1 MHSIKLRSRVCD
13 ECGSGNILSDA
24 ESGELVCTEC
34 GYVITEKYVDPGQ
47 EWRSFDREQFE
58 QRSRVGA
65 PITWAIHDMGIST
78 MIDSRDRD
86 AAGRE
91 LSPTRRA
98 QLYRL
103 RKWHRRS
110 KVSGTT
116 ERNLSYALSEMTK
129 TYYRLNLPANVLETA
144 SILYRK
150 AIQKRIVKGRSIHV
164 VAAASV
170 YMASRQCRII
180 RSIEEVAKNANVGSK
195 ELGRAYRV
203 MLRYLGNDVPRIEPE
218 SYLSKFV
225 SQLSLNGETE
235 LLARDILKIA
245 SYMRLTI
252 GRGPSGIAA
261 ASLYIACLLNGELQ
275 TQGNIAKIADVT
287 EVTIRNRYKEL
298 MQALNIQINL

>member
-1 MHSIKLRSRVCD
+1 VCD
-13 ECGSGNILSDA
+13 ECGSNNILSDA

-34 GYVITEKYVDPGQ
+34 GYVMADTFIDPGE
-47 EWRSFDREQFE
+47 EWRAFDQKERE

-65 PITWAIHDMGIST
+65 PVTWAIHDMGIST

-86 AAGRE
+86 AYGRE
-91 LSPTRRA
+91 LDPSRRA

-110 KVSGTT
+110 KVSSSA

-150 AIQKRIVKGRSIHV
+150 AIQRRIVKGRSVQV
-164 VAAASV
+164 VAAASI

-180 RSIEEVAKNANVGSK
+180 RSIDDVARQAGVSSK
-195 ELGRAYRV
+195 ELARAYRI
-203 MLRYLGNDVPRIEPE
+203 MLRSLGNDIPRVEPE

-225 SQLSLNGETE
+225 SQLALNGVTE
-235 LLARDILKIA
+235 LLARDILKMA
-245 SYMRLTI
+245 SDMRLTI
-252 GRGPSGIAA
+252 GRGPSSIAA
-261 ASLYIACLLNGELQ
+261 ASLYVACQLNGELQ
-275 TQGNIAKIADVT
+275 TQGSIAKVADVT

-298 MQALNIQINL
+298 MQSLSIQINL

>member
-1 MHSIKLRSRVCD
+1 VCN
-13 ECGSGNILSDA
+13 ECGSDNILSDT

-34 GYVITEKYVDPGQ
+34 GYVMADTYIDPGR
-47 EWRSFDREQFE
+47 EWRAFDQKERE

-86 AAGRE
+86 AYGRE
-91 LSPTRRA
+91 LDPYRRA

-110 KVSGTT
+110 KVNSST

-150 AIQKRIVKGRSIHV
+150 AIQRRIVKGRSVQV
-164 VAAASV
+164 VAAASI

-180 RSIEEVAKNANVGSK
+180 RSIEDVARQADVGSK
-195 ELGRAYRV
+195 ELARAYRI
-203 MLRYLGNDVPRIEPE
+203 MLRSLGNDVPRVEPE

-225 SQLSLNGETE
+225 SQLSLNGVTE
-235 LLARDILKIA
+235 LLARDILIMA
-245 SYMRLTI
+245 SDMRLTV
-252 GRGPSGIAA
+252 GRGPASIAA
-261 ASLYIACLLNGELQ
+261 ASLYVACQLNGELQ
-275 TQGNIAKIADVT
+275 TQGSIAKVADVT

-298 MQALNIQINL
+298 MQSLCIRIDL